1 MYQIYL
7 VIKENMD
14 EEQSSMLISGH
25 ESLAAAAEQ
34 CLIDFTRLT
43 DANELS
49 NKVDNLL
56 LKLQESGEDFP
67 LLSQAFLQ
75 ILEDY
80 LA

>member
-25 ESLAAAAEQ
+25 ESLAEAAEQ
-34 CLIDFTRLT
+34 CLIDFARLN

-49 NKVDNLL
+49 LKVDNLL
-56 LKLQESGEDFP
+56 LELQKSSEDFP
-67 LLSQAFLQ
+67 LLSQAFLN
-75 ILEDY
+75 ILENY
-80 LA
+80 LT